1 MDWSAVIVGGLA
13 FLGTLAGAYFANK
26 KQTVI
31 WAYRL
36 QELEKKVDKHN
47 QVIERTFALEKEMD
61 VVKVKQKES
70 DRRIEELEDKTA

>member
-13 FLGTLAGAYFANK
+13 FLGTLAGAYTANK
-26 KQTVI
+26 KQTAI

-47 QVIERTFALEKEMD
+47 QVIERTYALEKEMD
-61 VVKVKQKES
+61 VVKVKLKET
-70 DRRIEELEDKTA
+70 DRRVGDLEEDK

>member
-13 FLGTLAGAYFANK
+13 FLGTLAGAYMANK
-26 KQTVI
+26 KQTAI

-47 QVIERTFALEKEMD
+47 QVIERTYALEKEMD
-61 VVKVKQKES
+61 VVKVKLKET
-70 DRRIEELEDKTA
+70 DRRVGDLEEEK

>member
-26 KQTVI
+26 KQTAI

-47 QVIERTFALEKEMD
+47 QVVERTCKLEQSVD
-61 VVKVKQKES
+61 DLVKIGK
-70 DRRIEELEDKTA
+70 

>member
-13 FLGTLAGAYFANK
+13 FLGTLAGAYMANK
-26 KQTVI
+26 KQTAI

-47 QVIERTFALEKEMD
+47 QVIERTYALEKEMD
-61 VVKVKQKES
+61 VVKVKLKET
-70 DRRIEELEDKTA
+70 DRRVGDLEEDK